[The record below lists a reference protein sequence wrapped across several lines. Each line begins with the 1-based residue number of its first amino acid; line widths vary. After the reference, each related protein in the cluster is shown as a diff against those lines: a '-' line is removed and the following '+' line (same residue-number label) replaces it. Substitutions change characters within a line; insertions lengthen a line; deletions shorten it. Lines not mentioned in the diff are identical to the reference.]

1 MELKSSFPQKP
12 VSPIPPFILSS
23 SLRALA
29 LLVYHSGFIAG
40 RRIYS
45 YCYWRL
51 KQATVSSEFEQ
62 SLVMVVA
69 IPFSWGY
76 TCEEDVYA
84 ISSLHTAL
92 GYPLLPG
99 WTPFGGDPCLQGWQG
114 VQCVGPNITAIVIN
128 DANLG
133 GELGDKLG
141 NFTSIITLDLSNNHI
156 GGTIPKNLP
165 LTLRQLF
172 LSSNQLTGRIPRSLE
187 NLTLLSDVS
196 FNENLLNGE
205 LPDSFQSL
213 AGLVNLD
220 VSSNNLSGPLPPS
233 FTSLSSLTTLHIQ
246 DNHIS
251 GILDVLQDL
260 PLIDLDIENNL
271 FSGPVPEKLWNIPN
285 FKSNG
290 NPFNTTVAPS
300 AAPTQALSSLVAPV
314 PSPFPFDAP
323 TRHRT
328 PTRHSG
334 TSSTVRK
341 KSTMISIAYA
351 AVAVMVIIAV
361 LLALFCALKLR
372 ERRLKCECFPKSHK
386 KGAPKITMAHLGTT
400 DLPSTNCNK
409 EECLRPIM
417 AEKGFPKH
425 IASLE
430 KSESY
435 LCFEKGRPQKGN
447 CTPPASITSFSIASL
462 QQYTNYFGE
471 ERLIKSTFLG
481 SVYMAELSDGKLL
494 TVLKFNNPALN
505 VIADDFHD
513 LVSRIS
519 KLQHPNIIELV
530 GYCSQFGQRLL
541 IFKYFSR
548 TTLHDLLYDFYKKR
562 ISWNSRIQIALEAAK
577 TVEYLHEFCKPPLI
591 LRSLEPSSILLDE
604 DLAVCISEYS
614 LASFVLSNSLNPFSG
629 DLRAPTG
636 YDAPEISESRSYTDR
651 SDVYSFGVVM
661 LELLTGRQPYESSYS
676 RAEQHLVRWAS
687 PHLYDINALSRIV
700 DPSIDGVVSLK
711 SLSRFADIIGRCI
724 QQAPE
729 FRPSMSQIVQDLIL
743 VLKDATIC

>member
-409 EECLRPIM
+409 EESPAGLRPIM

-481 SVYMAELSDGKLL
+481 SVYMAELSDGK
-494 TVLKFNNPALN
+494 
-505 VIADDFHD
+505 
-513 LVSRIS
+513 
-519 KLQHPNIIELV
+519 
-530 GYCSQFGQRLL
+530 
-541 IFKYFSR
+541 
-548 TTLHDLLYDFYKKR
+548 
-562 ISWNSRIQIALEAAK
+562 
-577 TVEYLHEFCKPPLI
+577 
-591 LRSLEPSSILLDE
+591 
-604 DLAVCISEYS
+604 
-614 LASFVLSNSLNPFSG
+614 FSG